1 MDGVVTE
8 GGSAVD
14 ESMLTGEPVPVSKR
28 VGDKVIGASL
38 NTSGALVMR
47 SERVGSA
54 TMLSQI
60 VQMVAQAQRSKA
72 PMQRMADVVASYF
85 VVSVV
90 AIAVLTFFG
99 WGFFGPAPSW
109 VFGLINAVAVLIIAC
124 PCALGLATPTALM
137 AGTGVAARHGIL
149 IKDAEALE
157 LIRHD
162 LAHIMARAVQDIWP
176 DVKVTIGPVRDYG
189 WFYDFDR
196 AEPFTPED
204 LGQIEARM
212 KQIINARDP
221 VKTEVW
227 DRDAAIAFYQAKNE
241 PFKVELVEA
250 IPADQKLRMY
260 WHGHWQDLCRG
271 PHLQHTGQVPA
282 DSFKLMSVAGA
293 YWRGDSR
300 NKQLQRIYGVAFRN
314 REDLKAHLTMLEE
327 AAKRDHRK
335 LGREMDLFHIQDEA
349 PGMVFWHPNG
359 WTVYR
364 QLEDYMRG
372 RLKSAGYKEIK
383 TPQVVDRVLWE
394 KSGHWEAYR
403 ENMFIVEVDEEGAK
417 EKRINAL
424 KPMNCPCHVQVYN
437 QGLKSYRDLPLRLAE
452 FGSCHRYESSGS
464 MHGLMRVRGF
474 TQDDAHIFCTEDQ
487 IEAECAGFIAL
498 LSSVYKDLGF
508 EKFDIKLSTRPDVR
522 VGSDEVWDKA
532 ENALQKAI
540 EGLGLPYTINPGD
553 GAFYGPKLDF
563 KLTDAIGRE
572 WQCGTFQADFNL
584 PVRLDAEFVGEDGA
598 KHRPVMLHR
607 AVLGSFER
615 FIGIL
620 IENYAGKLPF
630 WLAPRQ
636 VVVAS
641 IVSDADPF
649 VHEITNAL
657 IKAGVRAEADT
668 RNEKI
673 NYKVR
678 EHSVGKVPVILAIG
692 MKEVEERT
700 VSVRRLGDTRTETM
714 SLDQALAEFGFA
726 ALPPAGH

>member
-1 MDGVVTE
+1 MSQISLTFPDGNIRQYPAGVTPAE
-8 GGSAVD
+8 VAASIAPSLAKASISAQVD
-14 ESMLTGEPVPVSKR
+14 GKHWDLAWPIHADAK
-28 VGDKVIGASL
+28 IAL
-38 NTSGALVMR
+38 NTLKD
-47 SERVGSA
+47 E
-54 TMLSQI
+54 
-60 VQMVAQAQRSKA
+60 A
-72 PMQRMADVVASYF
+72 P
-85 VVSVV
+85 
-90 AIAVLTFFG
+90 
-99 WGFFGPAPSW
+99 
-109 VFGLINAVAVLIIAC
+109 
-124 PCALGLATPTALM
+124 
-137 AGTGVAARHGIL
+137 
-149 IKDAEALE
+149 ALE

-162 LAHIMARAVQDIWP
+162 LAHIMARAVQEIWP

-196 AEPFTPED
+196 EEPFTPED
-204 LGQIEARM
+204 LGAIEAKM
-212 KQIINARDP
+212 KQIINAREP
-221 VKTEVW
+221 VRTEVW
-227 DRDAAIAFYQAKNE
+227 PREKAVEYYRGRKE
-241 PFKVELVEA
+241 PFKLELIDR
-250 IPADQKLRMY
+250 IPEGEDLRMY
-260 WHGHWQDLCRG
+260 WHGPWQDLCRG

-282 DSFKLMSVAGA
+282 DAFKLTHVAGA
-293 YWRGDSR
+293 YWLGDASR
-300 NKQLQRIYGVAFRN
+300 PMLQRIYGVAFRN
-314 REDLKAHLTMLEE
+314 RDDLKAHLTMLEE

-335 LGREMDLFHIQDEA
+335 LGREMELFHLQEEA

-359 WTVYR
+359 WTIYR

-372 RLKSAGYKEIK
+372 RQRAAGYKEIR

-424 KPMNCPCHVQVYN
+424 KPMNCPCHVQVFN

-474 TQDDAHIFCTEDQ
+474 TQDDGHIFCTEDQ
-487 IEAECAGFIAL
+487 IQSECASFIAL

-508 EKFDIKLSTRPDVR
+508 DKFDIKLSTRPDVR
-522 VGSDEVWDKA
+522 IGSDEAWDKV
-532 ENALQKAI
+532 EGALEGAI
-540 EGLGLPYTINPGD
+540 KSLGLPYEINPGD

-572 WQCGTFQADFNL
+572 WQCGTFQVDPNL
-584 PVRLDAEFVGEDGA
+584 PTRLGAEYVAEDGA
-598 KHRPVMLHR
+598 KHRPYMLHR
-607 AVLGSFER
+607 AILGSFER

-649 VHEITNAL
+649 VNEVVAAL
-657 IKAGVRAEADT
+657 RKAGVRAEADT

-692 MKEVEERT
+692 MQEVEART
-700 VSVRRLGDTRTETM
+700 VSVRRLGETRTETI
-714 SLDQALAEFGFA
+714 SLESALSTFGFE
-726 ALPPAGH
+726 ALPPSGT